1 MQELSPSQQFIYISR
16 YSRWIEPLG
25 RREIKWSETTKRY
38 FDLFK
43 EKMPEGAVPK
53 KIWALAESLVNEMG
67 VMPSMRAVW
76 GAGEALKKNN
86 IIGYNCCYLP
96 FQDLRAV
103 VELFYILMCGTGV
116 GFSVEDRYISQM
128 PTVPLQNG
136 NGVGVHVV
144 GDSREGWADSL
155 DALFRA
161 LWEGKDIQF
170 DYSKIRPRGARLYTM
185 GGRASGPEPL
195 KTLHQFAKGVI
206 LRAQGR
212 KLNSEEWLDIGNV
225 IGDVVVVGGVR
236 RSSEI
241 TFSDLDDDLIR
252 NAKTGVFP
260 QHRHNSNNSALYNS
274 KPDSITFMREWAS
287 LAASGRG
294 ERGFF
299 NLTAIKNHIPAR
311 RKWTDEFRAN
321 PCGEILLRPFEFCNL
336 TEVVVRAKDDFDDL
350 ITKVKVAV
358 WLGAMQSTLTDFP
371 YIRPLFKKNC
381 EEERLLGVSLTGQ
394 MDNPALMSEEK
405 LEILKK
411 YAIKEAKKA
420 SAALGIPMSAAITT
434 GKPSGTVSQL
444 VDAASGAHPRFAPY
458 YLRRY
463 RLAGTDPLFL
473 MMRDQGMV
481 FTPENGQGPESVEE
495 RRLELKT
502 RYGRSEEEAKLL
514 VPDWD
519 EKTVNTW
526 VCAFPIKAPKNGLTN
541 KDVGAIDQLEWY
553 LKMRKKWCEHN
564 QSVTVYVKD
573 AEWMKVGA
581 WVYDHFDEL
590 VGVSFLPADEGKS
603 AYKQMPYE
611 EITKEQYEVALG
623 KLPAIDYS
631 QLSKYELSDGTQGA
645 SELACTSGNCE
656 IA

>member
-1 MQELSPSQQFIYISR
+1 MSTLTPSQQFIYVSR
-16 YSRWIEPLG
+16 YSRWIEPLN
-25 RREIKWSETTKRY
+25 RREIDWTETTKRY
-38 FDLFK
+38 FDFFK
-43 EKMPEGAVPK
+43 ERLDGSIPK
-53 KIWALAESLVNEMG
+53 KIWGLTERLVNEMG

-76 GAGEALKKNN
+76 GSGDALKKNH

-96 FQDLRAV
+96 FQDLKCP

-116 GFSVEDRYISQM
+116 GFSCEKRYIDQM
-128 PTVPLQNG
+128 PAVPMQTG
-136 NGVGVHVV
+136 MGAGVHVV
-144 GDSREGWADSL
+144 ADSREGWADSL
-155 DALFRA
+155 DALLRA

-170 DYSKIRPRGARLYTM
+170 DYSLIRPRGARLITM

-195 KTLHQFAKGVI
+195 KKLHDFTRAVV

-212 KLNSEEWLDIGNV
+212 QINSEEWLDIGNV

-241 TFSDLDDDLIR
+241 NFSDLDDNLIR
-252 NAKTGVFP
+252 HAKDGAFP
-260 QHRHNSNNSALYNS
+260 PHRYNSNNAAVYYA
-274 KPDSITFMREWAS
+274 KPDSITFMREWAA

-299 NLTAIKNHIPAR
+299 NLAAVKNQIPAR
-311 RKWTDEFRAN
+311 RKFTDELRTN

-336 TEVVVRAKDDFDDL
+336 TEVVVRGSDDFDDL
-350 ITKVKVAV
+350 IAKVKAAV

-394 MDNPALMSEEK
+394 MDNPALMTEEK

-420 SAALGIPMSAAITT
+420 AAALGINVSAAITT

-444 VDAASGAHPRFAPY
+444 VNAASGGHPRFARR

-463 RLAGTDPLFL
+463 RLSGTDPLFRL
-473 MMRDQGMV
+473 MKDQGV
-481 FTPENGQGPESVEE
+481 KFTPDNGQGPESVESKRKDLVE
-495 RRLELKT
+495 K
-502 RYGRSEEEAKLL
+502 YGRSKKEAQLL
-514 VPDWD
+514 VPDWTEANVD
-519 EKTVNTW
+519 TW
-526 VCAFPIKAPKNGLTN
+526 VCAFPIEAPKNAIVT
-541 KDVGAIDQLEWY
+541 KDVSAVEQLEWY
-553 LKMRKKWCEHN
+553 LKLRKHWCEHN

-573 AEWMKVGA
+573 EEWVRVGA

-590 VGVSFLPADEGKS
+590 VGVSFLPADGGLYEQ
-603 AYKQMPYE
+603 APYE
-611 EITKEQYEVALG
+611 EISKEQYDKALAAF
-623 KLPAIDYS
+623 PEIDYS
-631 QLSKYELSDGTQGA
+631 QLSKYELEDGTMGA
-645 SELACTSGNCE
+645 KELACSSGSCE
-656 IA
+656 VA